1 MAETRIESRVNIL
14 LIVALLSTLGLLLT
28 AGYKGWR
35 EEHGWHAGH
44 TGKGSAIIADVT
56 VNLGGTPKQEHCLTC
71 HPEGRPAAAG
81 AHSTPSRNHPDI
93 APHSMYD
100 LGCTA
105 CHLGEGMAADTKIS
119 HGRMGNEA
127 RKVLAG
133 EDLQAS
139 CYQCHEL
146 KPLKGAERAWRGSR
160 LFSETAC
167 DTCHTTG
174 GRKGASYGPDLSDAG
189 SFLGLKEIR
198 TAIENPKAD
207 LVNSIMP
214 KFPLS
219 PDEIKAI
226 SYFLKSRVK
235 ESYYETPMTRM
246 AKQREQERLEEQGP
260 AKRVLSGQDLLKEKK
275 CLACHRFGE
284 SDGQIGP
291 DLSYM
296 AFMRQNE
303 YIKNFLRR
311 PGSEIPGA
319 IMPRV
324 RMSADEGEEIIRL
337 LQQKQD
343 VHLHGGNTA
352 KNVYMMLCQRC
363 HAAQGDGFGII
374 QANLA
379 NFPRPFRKNADFFK
393 SIPDKRI
400 VESIEKGIPGTSMP
414 PYGELF
420 GQDTTNSVVD
430 LLFRVFIRT
439 ERADKKAIAP
449 PARPAVLASPETSK
463 ATFEREC
470 SRCHGV
476 EGNGKGPEYLKH
488 LPRPR
493 DLTNRPYFNSL
504 TDERIVMAISYGVPG
519 TGMHPFA
526 DKIPSASIWGL
537 VNTIR
542 EFSKERGTDD
552 DGR

>member
-1 MAETRIESRVNIL
+1 
-14 LIVALLSTLGLLLT
+14 
-28 AGYKGWR
+28 
-35 EEHGWHAGH
+35 
-44 TGKGSAIIADVT
+44 
-56 VNLGGTPKQEHCLTC
+56 
-71 HPEGRPAAAG
+71 
-81 AHSTPSRNHPDI
+81 
-93 APHSMYD
+93 
-100 LGCTA
+100 
-105 CHLGEGMAADTKIS
+105 
-119 HGRMGNEA
+119 
-127 RKVLAG
+127 
-133 EDLQAS
+133 
-139 CYQCHEL
+139 L
-146 KPLKGAERAWRGSR
+146 KPLKGAEQAWQGSA

-189 SFLGLKEIR
+189 SFLGLKEIQA
-198 TAIENPKAD
+198 AIENPKAD

-214 KFPLS
+214 KFSLS

-235 ESYYETPMTRM
+235 ESYYETPMIRM

-260 AKRVLSGQDLLKEKK
+260 AKRVLSGQNLLKEKK
-275 CLACHRFGE
+275 CLACHKFGE
-284 SDGQIGP
+284 PDGQIGP

-296 AFMRQNE
+296 AFMRQNG

-324 RMSADEGEEIIRL
+324 RMSADEEAEILRL
-337 LQQKQD
+337 LQQKKG
-343 VHLHGGNTA
+343 VHLHGGNTS
-352 KNVYMMLCQRC
+352 KNIYMMLCQRC

-374 QANLA
+374 QSNLA
-379 NFPRPFRKNADFFK
+379 NFPRPFRKNADFFR
-393 SIPDKRI
+393 SISDKRI
-400 VESIEKGIPGTSMP
+400 VESIDKGIPGTSMP
-414 PYGELF
+414 PYGELLER
-420 GQDTTNSVVD
+420 DTINSVID

-439 ERADKKAIAP
+439 ERADKKPVAP
-449 PARPAVLASPETSK
+449 PAKPAVLPSNGTSK
-463 ATFEREC
+463 ATFKREC

-504 TDERIVMAISYGVPG
+504 TDERIVTAISYGVPG
-519 TGMHPFA
+519 TGMRPFA
-526 DKIPSASIWGL
+526 DKIPSATIWGL

-542 EFSKERGTDD
+542 EFSSVRGPDD
-552 DGR
+552 DRR

>member
-1 MAETRIESRVNIL
+1 MAHTRIESRVNVL
-14 LIVALLSTLGLLLT
+14 LIVAVLSTLCLLLI
-28 AGYKGWR
+28 AAYRGWR
-35 EEHGWHAGH
+35 EEHGWHSGH
-44 TGKGSAIIADVT
+44 TGKGSAVIADIT
-56 VNLGGTPKQEHCLTC
+56 VNLGGMPQQEHCQTC
-71 HPEGRPAAAG
+71 HPEGRLVMG
-81 AHSTPSRNHPDI
+81 EHSMPSRNHPDI
-93 APHSMYD
+93 TPHSVYD

-119 HGRMGNEA
+119 HGRMGTNA

-139 CYQCHEL
+139 CYRCHEL
-146 KPLKGAERAWRGSR
+146 KPLKGAEQAWQGSR

-189 SFLGLKEIR
+189 SFLGLKDIQA
-198 TAIENPKAD
+198 AIESPKAD

-214 KFPLS
+214 KFSLS
-219 PDEIKAI
+219 PEEIRAI

-235 ESYYETPMTRM
+235 NPYYETPMIRM
-246 AKQREQERLEEQGP
+246 AKQREQERLEEKGP
-260 AKRVLSGQDLLKEKK
+260 ATRGLSGKDLLKEKK
-275 CLACHRFGE
+275 CLACHKFGE

-296 AFMRQNE
+296 AFMRQNK

-324 RMSADEGEEIIRL
+324 RMSADEEAEILRL
-337 LQQKQD
+337 LEQKQGI
-343 VHLHGGNTA
+343 HQHGEHTS
-352 KNVYMMLCQRC
+352 KNLYMMLCQRC

-374 QANLA
+374 QPNLA
-379 NFPRPFRKNADFFK
+379 NFPRPFRKNADFFR
-393 SIPDKRI
+393 SITDKRI

-414 PYGELF
+414 PYGELL
-420 GQDTTNSVVD
+420 GRDTINSVVD
-430 LLFRVFIRT
+430 LLFHVFIRAD
-439 ERADKKAIAP
+439 RADKKAVAP
-449 PARPAVLASPETSK
+449 PARPAALPSPETSK
-463 ATFEREC
+463 ATFKKEC

-476 EGNGKGPEYLKH
+476 EGNGKGPEYLKY

-493 DLTNRPYFNSL
+493 DLTNRLYFNALS
-504 TDERIVMAISYGVPG
+504 DERIATAISYGIPG
-519 TGMHPFA
+519 TGMRPFA
-526 DKIPSASIWGL
+526 DKIPAGSIWGL

-542 EFSKERGTDD
+542 EFSKERGADD